1 MAERHL
7 VYSARKFQVER
18 MRVPVAGAVVDYDVV
33 VHPGAAVVLP
43 VLPDGR
49 ILLIRNRRVAVDAE
63 LLELPAGTLD
73 PGEPPA
79 VCAAR
84 ELEEETGYTAAEV
97 TPLIWFY
104 ASPGFCT
111 EKMHLFVAR
120 GLSEGPARP
129 EPGEQIRKAPMPLD
143 DALAAISRGEICDG
157 KSIVALLY
165 FDRTRR
171 AAGASR

>member
-1 MAERHL
+1 M
-7 VYSARKFQVER
+7 YSARKFRVER
-18 MRVPVAGAVVDYDVV
+18 MRVPVANAVLDYDIV

-49 ILLIRNRRVAVDAE
+49 ILLIRNRRVAVDAD

-73 PGEPPA
+73 PGEAPA

-97 TPLIWFY
+97 APLLSFY

-111 EKMHLFVAR
+111 ERMHLFVAR
-120 GLSEGPARP
+120 GLSAGPARP
-129 EPGEQIRKAPMPLD
+129 EPGEHIRMAPMTLD
-143 DALAAISRGEICDG
+143 DALAAIARGEICDG

-165 FDRTRR
+165 FDRAAR
-171 AAGASR
+171 AAGAPR